1 MAILTPVRDQLLC
14 RRRVEAM
21 AREIQRLYESRIND
35 EAGRLGKVPN
45 EVRKPEERLARLK
58 ERLRRGDPDMEPDE
72 LHAAIERAEAKRR
85 ELLTPRP
92 AMKEPAKLVTLL
104 PRAAELCRQQIE
116 EGLIG
121 SATATQ
127 KARLVLR
134 ELLGEIRLQPGPDK
148 SLWASFQM
156 SPAPLIKSAGT
167 GGRGDRI

>member
-1 MAILTPVRDQLLC
+1 
-14 RRRVEAM
+14 M

-92 AMKEPAKLVTLL
+92 AMKESAKLVTLL

-121 SATATQ
+121 VIRALPVSDALDELGNDEVQVAVAVSVSMGGHVQGTPSMRIP
-127 KARLVLR
+127 KSVPWSRLKPR
-134 ELLGEIRLQPGPDK
+134 RK
-148 SLWASFQM
+148 Y
-156 SPAPLIKSAGT
+156 
-167 GGRGDRI
+167 